1 MCLLSRDGAREH
13 CTQLSAHGDLHKSS
27 KRQSTPFES
36 RFYSSKKINI
46 MPSTAAPSQ
55 AIGAPIPNNT
65 AHAVSVTLPTWEATV
80 GYEEGKDWVVN
91 KMHSGYPRFFI
102 HSDIQQLCRLI
113 ESSYARDDERCMIFP
128 TYNIAKRCRSF
139 IKEKALTMSPP
150 AKPAVRI
157 LQLSTPSPA
166 NADEESTKI
175 EANIAIVFFPSNLFA
190 LAKQYWQ
197 HTGEGI
203 SSRLGEYFLSEMKD
217 KLTAEIRNKRSSD
230 STLSSTNSHSPRPS
244 RSSRSSRSSVS
255 INNLQNNKVES
266 ATFIEERFGRNLDL
280 RFAKEAKKM
289 LRSRLA
295 SEFDESYV
303 ETSDV
308 YLYPSGMA
316 AIFNAHRAVL
326 NTSTPDDAKSLKSVC
341 FGFPYVDTLNI
352 LRKWGAGVH
361 FYGFGDDESLDD
373 LELRLESGERI
384 LALFCEFPSNP
395 LLKTPSLLRIKYLAD
410 KFGFYVVVDD
420 TVANSSN
427 VDIVKYCDI
436 IVSSLTKVFSGDSNV
451 MAGSL
456 LLNKQ
461 SKYYKQL
468 KEFMNEDYEDFFWEQ
483 DAIYLE
489 RNSRDFKN
497 RSKVMNYN
505 AEKVLELFESSPLI
519 SKIYYPSVSSNAS
532 KRHYDAVKRADGG
545 YGALMSIVFNDET
558 DAICFFNTVKLSK
571 GPSLGTS
578 FTLVC
583 PYAILA
589 HYNELEEVAK
599 WGVDPN
605 LVRLSIGMEKTD
617 ELLSTLKEALDAA
630 EEQHTI

>member
-1 MCLLSRDGAREH
+1 M
-13 CTQLSAHGDLHKSS
+13 
-27 KRQSTPFES
+27 
-36 RFYSSKKINI
+36 
-46 MPSTAAPSQ
+46 
-55 AIGAPIPNNT
+55 
-65 AHAVSVTLPTWEATV
+65 
-80 GYEEGKDWVVN
+80 
-91 KMHSGYPRFFI
+91 
-102 HSDIQQLCRLI
+102 
-113 ESSYARDDERCMIFP
+113 
-128 TYNIAKRCRSF
+128 
-139 IKEKALTMSPP
+139 
-150 AKPAVRI
+150 
-157 LQLSTPSPA
+157 
-166 NADEESTKI
+166 
-175 EANIAIVFFPSNLFA
+175 
-190 LAKQYWQ
+190 
-197 HTGEGI
+197 
-203 SSRLGEYFLSEMKD
+203 
-217 KLTAEIRNKRSSD
+217 
-230 STLSSTNSHSPRPS
+230 
-244 RSSRSSRSSVS
+244 
-255 INNLQNNKVES
+255 
-266 ATFIEERFGRNLDL
+266 
-280 RFAKEAKKM
+280 
-289 LRSRLA
+289 
-295 SEFDESYV
+295 
-303 ETSDV
+303 
-308 YLYPSGMA
+308 
-316 AIFNAHRAVL
+316 
-326 NTSTPDDAKSLKSVC
+326 
-341 FGFPYVDTLNI
+341 
-352 LRKWGAGVH
+352 
-361 FYGFGDDESLDD
+361 
-373 LELRLESGERI
+373 ESGERI

-461 SKYYKQL
+461 GKYYKQL

-505 AEKVLELFESSPLI
+505 AEKVLELFENSPLI

-532 KRHYDAVKRADGG
+532 KRHYDIVKRADGG

>member
-13 CTQLSAHGDLHKSS
+13 YTQLSAHGDLHTSS
-27 KRQSTPFES
+27 KRQSTHFES

-166 NADEESTKI
+166 NTDEESTKI

-230 STLSSTNSHSPRPS
+230 STLSSTNSHSPRQS

-461 SKYYKQL
+461 GKYYKQL

-505 AEKVLELFESSPLI
+505 AEKVLELFENSPLI

-532 KRHYDAVKRADGG
+532 KRHYDIVKRADGG